1 MKNTRKRIISA
12 AMAATMTAALCV
24 SGAGA
29 VDASTS
35 NGVQVKVNDHMVQFT
50 DAAVETV
57 NDRTMVPYRAILED
71 MKAEVGFDA
80 ATNTV
85 SATLDGKTVS
95 FVIGG
100 TVMNITE
107 NGQTTQVNMDVAPY
121 INQSNGR
128 TYVPVRFLAESFG
141 YLVGYDAAQKTVVII
156 DMQQMAD
163 DMDSKMTIY
172 NKLMQMEQE
181 QGIFSL
187 NIGSDMKMDMTIA
200 DESMNATMNQQITG
214 TMELTAE
221 KAGMDLVSQTT
232 STTVINGE
240 SVSDELKQEIL
251 MDLYTGVMYTK
262 QDMEAVT
269 LPDGTVMDGD
279 TWMKMDLYSTI
290 NQLTGMDYGKL
301 MKAAVTGSGMT
312 MGSLMMDLTPAL
324 STQLTVDSYD
334 QLKGSM
340 DLVADIFGDARF
352 DKTSSAGTDTYT
364 WSFTKADSI
373 SLLGKLGDVNEM
385 SSLLSQLTGKEIN
398 LLSDI
403 NKCDMSMTY
412 SEKDGKCVAYDA
424 KVDVDVKDL
433 FQMAVNSTS
442 TTETVDM
449 DMTISVPGMVN
460 ITMDMTGTVKPST
473 ESVRTQPAAGEKV
486 VDMGDMILQNM
497 QATTQTENVA
507 VEEA

>member
-1 MKNTRKRIISA
+1 MKKTTKQMISA
-12 AMAATMTAALCV
+12 TMAATMTAALCV
-24 SGAGA
+24 SGVGA
-29 VDASTS
+29 VDASAN

-95 FVIGG
+95 FAIGG
-100 TVMNITE
+100 KVMNITE
-107 NGQTTQVNMDVAPY
+107 NGKTTQVNMDVAPY

-141 YLVGYDAAQKTVVII
+141 YLVGYDTAQKTVVII

-163 DMDSKMTIY
+163 DMDSKMTMY
-172 NKLMQMEQE
+172 NKLMQMQQE
-181 QGIFSL
+181 QGVFGL
-187 NIGSDMKMDMTIA
+187 NADSTMKMDMTIA
-200 DESMNATMNQQITG
+200 DQSMSSTMKQHITG
-214 TMELTAE
+214 TVQLTSE
-221 KAGMDLVSQTT
+221 KAGMDVVSQTNMT
-232 STTVINGE
+232 NVANGVTD
-240 SVSDELKQEIL
+240 SMDMQQEIL
-251 MDLYTGVMYTK
+251 MDLYTGVMYVK
-262 QDMEAVT
+262 QDIADT
-269 LPDGTVMDGD
+269 PLPDGTVLDKD
-279 TWMKMDLYSTI
+279 TWIKMDLYSTI
-290 NQLTGMDYGKL
+290 NALTGMDYGEL
-301 MKAAVTGSGMT
+301 MKASVTGSDMT
-312 MGSLMMDLTPAL
+312 MGSLMMDMMPAL

-364 WSFTKADSI
+364 WSFTKADSL
-373 SLLGKLGDVNEM
+373 SLLGKLGDVNEL
-385 SSLLSQLTGKEIN
+385 SSLLSQLTGKQIN

-403 NKCDMSMTY
+403 NKCDMSMSF
-412 SEKDGKCVAYDA
+412 SEKDGVCVAYDA

-433 FQMAVNSTS
+433 FQMSVNSTS
-442 TTETVDM
+442 TTDKVDM
-449 DMTISVPGMVN
+449 DMTMSVPGVMN
-460 ITMDMTGTVKPST
+460 LTMDMAGTVKSST
-473 ESVRTQPAAGEKV
+473 ETVRTQPAAGEKV
-486 VDMGDMILQNM
+486 VDMGDMISQNM
-497 QATTQTENVA
+497 QATVQTENVV